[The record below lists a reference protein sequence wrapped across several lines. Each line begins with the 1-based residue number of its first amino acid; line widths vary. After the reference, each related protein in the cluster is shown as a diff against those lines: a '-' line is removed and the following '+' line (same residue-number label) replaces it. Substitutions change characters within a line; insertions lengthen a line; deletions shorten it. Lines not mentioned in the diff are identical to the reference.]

1 MNLELNRQDEIEGLA
16 RGLGPVD
23 DHLGRDHH
31 ELSTVLPVLEPAL
44 GIDVTADL
52 VREVGAEVVQT
63 AQAVGGLVCT
73 ILTIYRRA
81 RASQPLTQ
89 RAVSMKI

>member
-1 MNLELNRQDEIEGLA
+1 MTDATPAPAPTDSKWWGQSMTIWGA
-16 RGLGPVD
+16 IITT
-23 DHLGRDHH
+23 
-31 ELSTVLPVLEPAL
+31 LSTVLPVLGPAL

-63 AQAVGGLVCT
+63 VQAVGGLVGT
-73 ILTIYRRA
+73 ILTIYGRA